1 VPAASPN
8 GRAAA
13 LPDTLT
19 VTRPIVLDGD
29 ALGTIVIQMR
39 MTQVYSRWR
48 THALIVFLA
57 WIGAAGLAFVLS
69 MRFQH
74 RISGP
79 IRHLASAAEK
89 VGADK
94 DYSRR
99 VTRQTDDELGALFD
113 RFNDMLAQIEARD
126 FALRESQITL
136 EARVRQRTIELERSV
151 REHLATEAELM
162 RARDEAE
169 AANRAKSTFLA
180 NMSHEL
186 RTPLNAIIGY
196 SGLLQ
201 EDAEALG
208 FGGAINADLAKI
220 EQSGKHL
227 LSLINDILDLSKIEA
242 GKMTLHIETFGI
254 GALISEVLT
263 TVQPM
268 LDARQNRLEVK
279 GVDTVGEISSDPTR
293 LRQVLMNLLSNA
305 AKFTENGVI
314 RVAVRRE
321 AAAAGES
328 VVFEVED
335 TGIGMTAEQ
344 IKKLFVEFVQAD
356 GSTTRRFG
364 GTGLGLAI
372 SRHLCQ
378 MMGGDISVCSTPGRG
393 SRFVVRLPVTAVAIA
408 EEEAVAC

>member
-1 VPAASPN
+1 
-8 GRAAA
+8 
-13 LPDTLT
+13 
-19 VTRPIVLDGD
+19 
-29 ALGTIVIQMR
+29 
-39 MTQVYSRWR
+39 
-48 THALIVFLA
+48 
-57 WIGAAGLAFVLS
+57 
-69 MRFQH
+69 
-74 RISGP
+74 
-79 IRHLASAAEK
+79 
-89 VGADK
+89 
-94 DYSRR
+94 
-99 VTRQTDDELGALFD
+99 
-113 RFNDMLAQIEARD
+113 
-126 FALRESQITL
+126 
-136 EARVRQRTIELERSV
+136 
-151 REHLATEAELM
+151 M

-279 GVDTVGEISSDPTR
+279 GVDTVGEIASDPTR

-344 IKKLFVEFVQAD
+344 IEKLFVEFVQAD